1 MKAEILVIG
10 LNHSTAPVQIR
21 EKITF
26 PGDEKGEVTRSLADV
41 DGVEEAMIL
50 STCNRA
56 EIIVTTEDPVELSEK
71 LIELT
76 GSIHGLNPEPFRA
89 FLYSKAGEDAIRHVF
104 RVAASLDSMVV
115 GEPQIL
121 GQVKEGYRRAANVNA
136 TGPILNR
143 LMHRAFFTAKRV
155 RNETGI
161 GMAAVSVAYVAVE
174 LAKKILGELRDKTV
188 LLIGAGEMAEL
199 AAKHL
204 AGHVERPIIV
214 VNRTLENA
222 CDLARRLSGDALSM
236 EMLEDGLI
244 KADVVITS
252 TGSCEPVIRMDP
264 LKSVMRRRRYSP
276 IFIIDI
282 AMPRD
287 VEPAVNNIDG
297 VYLYNIDDL
306 QAVVEENLGERREE
320 ALRGEQIV
328 EEEVAKYLSWAKS
341 LDSTPTIVA
350 LKEKLEA
357 IRAGEMERMNGKL
370 AALDP
375 SQREAVE
382 MVTRSI
388 INKIAHDPIAYLKKA
403 GARSKRNLYLDMTQK
418 LFKLDVLPADPACE
432 KDESLEDEAYY
443 RNEG

>member
-1 MKAEILVIG
+1 MNSEILVIG

-26 PGDEKGEVTRSLADV
+26 PGDEDGRVTRFFSEVEGV
-41 DGVEEAMIL
+41 DEAMIL

-56 EIIVTTEDPVELSEK
+56 EIIVTAEDPVESRER
-71 LIELT
+71 LIGAM
-76 GSIHGLNPEPFRA
+76 GSVHGIDVEPLKD
-89 FLYSKAGEDAIRHVF
+89 FLYVKEGQEAIRHVF

-155 RNETGI
+155 RSETGV
-161 GMAAVSVAYVAVE
+161 GTAAVSVAYVAVE
-174 LAKKILGELRDKTV
+174 LAKKILGELRDKSV

-199 AAKHL
+199 AATHL

-222 CDLARRLSGDALSM
+222 CSLARSLSGAALSM
-236 EMLEDGLI
+236 EQLEEGLVA
-244 KADVVITS
+244 ADVVITS
-252 TGSCEPVIRMDP
+252 TGSCEPVIRKSQ
-264 LKSVMRRRRYSP
+264 LKDVMRRRRFRP
-276 IFIIDI
+276 IFLIDI
-282 AMPRD
+282 AIPRD
-287 VEPAVNNIDG
+287 VEAAVNDIDG

-306 QAVVEENLGERREE
+306 QAVVQENLGERREE

-328 EEEVAKYLSWAKS
+328 EEEVVKFVNWATS

-350 LKEKLEA
+350 LKDKLEA
-357 IRAGEMERMNGKL
+357 IRTAELARMNGKL
-370 AALDP
+370 AALNP
-375 SQREAVE
+375 SEREAVE
-382 MVTRSI
+382 MITRSI

-403 GARSKRNLYLDMTQK
+403 GVRSKGNLYLDVAQR
-418 LFKLDVLPADPACE
+418 LFKLDGLTTDPAGE
-432 KDESLEDEAYY
+432 EESLEHEVNY
-443 RNEG
+443 RNER